1 MEYDELIH
9 DRNVL
14 LRCFYEENHLLILNE
29 KKISVETSSVRIKS
43 FFINDSK
50 NLLFEDN
57 SPDICPLM
65 QFIDTDIFKVK
76 QFLIKYN
83 SIYLVAPSS
92 YIHQLFSELS
102 RECDLLRIL
111 GVDDK
116 YLFFKRSF
124 FCPERSALL
133 LRLATS
139 SFSSWRFDIKP
150 VTSATPFIPPETFV
164 FIPHLKSSLRTDCIT
179 SDRFLV

>member
-1 MEYDELIH
+1 MEYDELID
-9 DRNVL
+9 DRNAL
-14 LRCFYEENHLLILNE
+14 LRCFYEKNHQLILRE
-29 KKISVETSSVRIKS
+29 KRTSVETSSIRIRS

-50 NLLFEDN
+50 NLIFEDN
-57 SPDICPLM
+57 SPQICPLV
-65 QFIDTDIFKVK
+65 QFIDTDILKVK
-76 QFLIKYN
+76 EFLIKYN
-83 SIYLVAPSS
+83 SIYLATSSS

-124 FCPERSALL
+124 FCPDRSVLL

-139 SFSSWRFDIKP
+139 NLSSWRFDIKP
-150 VTSATPFIPPETFV
+150 VTSAMPFIPVETFV